1 MGWGRRE
8 LTTTQI
14 IALGFFISI
23 LIGAGFLMLPV
34 SHAKGQDISMIDAL
48 FTATTSVCVTGLV
61 TVSTAT
67 AWSLFGKCVILVL
80 IQIGG
85 LGVVTF
91 STIML
96 VVLGR
101 RITLKERLL
110 IQDAYNLDTLSGLV
124 KLTKQIL
131 KGTLLVEGIGAVLSS
146 FVLIP
151 EYGLFHGMAGA
162 VFHSVSAFCNAGM
175 DILGE
180 NSLIPYQT
188 NVLFNIV
195 TMGLII
201 LGGLGFPVWWDLAA
215 SRKEGKKREKTEIY
229 KRNWRYMCKD
239 FFGRLELHSKLVLV
253 LTLGFV
259 LGGAVLILLIEWN
272 NPDTLGGLSVSG
284 KVLASL
290 FQSVTTRTA
299 GFLTIPQENFRDASS
314 MIFLILMF
322 IGGSPCGTAG
332 GVKTVTV
339 YMMFRAALSTIR
351 GRNQVEVFQRRID
364 HSYIKKGM
372 AVILFSMTGL
382 FLSIVSLC
390 IVQQADF
397 LDIVYECTS
406 AIATVGLSRNLT
418 GSLNFAG
425 KIVIIL
431 TMYAGRIGPISL
443 ALFFNARHKKI
454 HQVQYPEGKIRI
466 G

>member
-1 MGWGRRE
+1 MGRRRRE

-14 IALGFFISI
+14 IALGFLISI
-23 LIGAGFLMLPV
+23 FVGACLLMLPV
-34 SHAKGQDISMIDAL
+34 SHANGQDISMIDAL

-61 TVSTAT
+61 TVSTAS

-96 VVLGR
+96 VVLRR

-131 KGTLLVEGIGAVLSS
+131 KGTILVETVGAVLYS

-151 EYGLFHGMAGA
+151 EYGPFRGITAA
-162 VFHSVSAFCNAGM
+162 VFNSVSAFCNAGM

-180 NSLIPYQT
+180 NSLILYRT
-188 NVLFNIV
+188 NVLVNLV

-201 LGGLGFPVWWDLAA
+201 LGGLGFPVWWDLVA
-215 SRKEGKKREKTEIY
+215 SMKEGKKREKTEIY
-229 KRNWRYMCKD
+229 KRSWRYMWKD
-239 FFGRLELHSKLVLV
+239 FFERLELHSKLVLV
-253 LTLGFV
+253 LTFGLI
-259 LGGAVLILLIEWN
+259 LGGAVLILLIEWS
-272 NPDTLGGLSVSG
+272 NPDTLGGLSVPG
-284 KVLASL
+284 KVLASV

-390 IVQQADF
+390 MVQKADF

-425 KIVIIL
+425 KVVIIL

-443 ALFFNARHKKI
+443 ALFFNARRGKA